1 MATSDSEARYYIEV
15 RGIEDGPFRLRELL
29 EEGVERDTPVW
40 VKGSADR
47 RPAQDVPEVAALLD
61 EQWQRQRKAAR
72 KAERLPDPE
81 VFGKLRL
88 LFLCANIATG
98 VFFVIA
104 STALLTSLVLLFT
117 AERAARIAM
126 LVGIV
131 PMILAVPLLAV
142 EAGLLG
148 AFLWNCLR
156 VAKVLAPGRDQSRE
170 VDWRDWMQLTLDDA
184 GVTSED
190 ADEQRMRGVASRI
203 IVFALP
209 AFVVFC
215 VVGIALSPIMIVFL
229 ALYSPFGIVIYR
241 LGYRLDIAVDRYR
254 LHRHGVPWAP
264 TGLGFATAVA
274 GLFLLI
280 GPLGAPFFV
289 LLPIWVHRTAAVAE
303 AICRTDPARFVK
315 NKPPP
320 ELPAEPPA
328 SPFDVPTE
336 SKTGAARDA

>member
-1 MATSDSEARYYIEV
+1 MATSDGEARYYIQV

-29 EEGVERDTPVW
+29 EEAVERDTPVW
-40 VKGSADR
+40 VKDSPDW
-47 RPAQDVPEVAALLD
+47 RPAQDLPEVAALLD
-61 EQWQRQRKAAR
+61 DQWQRQRKAAQ

-81 VFGKLRL
+81 AFGKLRL
-88 LFLCANIATG
+88 LILCANIATD

-126 LVGIV
+126 LVGVV

-156 VAKVLAPGRDQSRE
+156 VAKVLAPGEDRNTEFS
-170 VDWRDWMQLTLDDA
+170 WRDWIQLALDDS

-190 ADEQRMRGVASRI
+190 VDEQRLMTRAKVAVMLS
-203 IVFALP
+203 LP
-209 AFVVFC
+209 AILLLC
-215 VVGIALSPIMIVFL
+215 VVLGPILAVFL
-229 ALYSPFGIVIYR
+229 ALYCPFGILIYR
-241 LGYRLDIAVDRYR
+241 LGYRLDMVVDRYR
-254 LHRHGVPWAP
+254 LHSHGVPWAP
-264 TGLGFATAVA
+264 IKLGFWTALA
-274 GLFLLI
+274 GLLLLI

-289 LLPIWVHRTAAVAE
+289 LLPIWVHRTAAVAT

-315 NKPPP
+315 KKPPP
-320 ELPAEPPA
+320 ELPAAPTA
-328 SPFDVPTE
+328 SPFDVPTDA
-336 SKTGAARDA
+336 GARG